1 MILTRS
7 LDFFIL
13 PAVTKLI
20 LAKAQFAREPVY
32 ILTPIPL
39 PVEKLDDERERIIKL
54 IRSYFGGHLFAS
66 FCRTIA
72 SWRPHFRSDNVF

>member
-1 MILTRS
+1 MFSKVWDFFSKKNMILTRS

-20 LAKAQFAREPVY
+20 LEKAQFAREPVY

-39 PVEKLDDERERIIKL
+39 LVEELDDERERIIKL
-54 IRSYFGGHLFAS
+54 IRSYLGDIFLHLS
-66 FCRTIA
+66 TE
-72 SWRPHFRSDNVF
+72 P